1 MEEGGKLEGVPKNVF
16 SPVRAGCRD
25 IKVLLKDFLSIP
37 SETDADGGGVFL
49 YENIGF

>member
-1 MEEGGKLEGVPKNVF
+1 MEEGGKLEGVAEKCFF
-16 SPVRAGCRD
+16 SGAGGMPGL
-25 IKVLLKDFLSIP
+25 KVLLKDFLSIP